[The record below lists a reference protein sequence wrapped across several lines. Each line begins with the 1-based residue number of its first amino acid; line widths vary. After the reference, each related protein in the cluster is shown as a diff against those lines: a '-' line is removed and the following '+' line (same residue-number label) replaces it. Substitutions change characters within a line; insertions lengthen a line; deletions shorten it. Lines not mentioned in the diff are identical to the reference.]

1 MTKGRAAMY
10 GLYKM
15 YDERAERASGHVS
28 VSEARETFADLVNRA
43 AYRHERVLVARRGRA
58 VAAIVPIED
67 VELLELLEDQVDLEA
82 ARAALADPDN
92 ATPVPW
98 ERVKAELGP

>member
-1 MTKGRAAMY
+1 MY

-15 YDERAERASGHVS
+15 YDERPEHGSGHVS

-43 AYRHERVLVARRGRA
+43 AYGHERVLVARRGRA

-67 VELLELLEDQVDLEA
+67 VELLERLEDQVDLDA

-92 ATPVPW
+92 ATPIPW